1 MIVLWHS
8 LIKGIKF
15 GVRRPEFKSWL
26 FHLLSGTMS
35 LSFLISIEHM
45 VKKDKTCNVQLLNI
59 ELNPTTVYCFNT
71 CTASF
76 LLQLVF
82 GLCLYLRV
90 FFPSHIIDRSTQT
103 GSDQPNKQKKWKEEG
118 DLLAIVDLATE
129 EQKKMWSPWIDLT
142 SSMAE
147 LRCSKTCCRKLSFS
161 ISWLG
166 SSWIRC
172 ALSGVPSGFML
183 VCVCVLVTQSYP
195 TLCDPIDCSL
205 PGSSVSG
212 ILQAIT
218 VEWVAISFSRG
229 SSQPWHQTQVCH
241 IAGRSFTVW
250 ATTEAFMLIVSQF
263 QEELL
268 LL

>member
-35 LSFLISIEHM
+35 LSFLISTEHM
-45 VKKDKTCNVQLLNI
+45 VKKDKTCNVHLLNI
-59 ELNPTTVYCFNT
+59 ELNPTAVYCFYT

-76 LLQLVF
+76 LLQLVC

-103 GSDQPNKQKKWKEEG
+103 GLDQWNKQKKKKKKEGG
-118 DLLAIVDLATE
+118 DLLARVDLATE
-129 EQKKMWSPWIDLT
+129 EQIKMWSPWIDLT

-147 LRCSKTCCRKLSFS
+147 LRCSKTCCRELSFS

-166 SSWIRC
+166 SSWISC
-172 ALSGVPSGFML
+172 ALSGIPSGFML
-183 VCVCVLVTQSYP
+183 MCVC
-195 TLCDPIDCSL
+195 
-205 PGSSVSG
+205 
-212 ILQAIT
+212 
-218 VEWVAISFSRG
+218 
-229 SSQPWHQTQVCH
+229 
-241 IAGRSFTVW
+241 
-250 ATTEAFMLIVSQF
+250 
-263 QEELL
+263 
-268 LL
+268 

>member
-59 ELNPTTVYCFNT
+59 ELNPTAVYCFYT

-103 GSDQPNKQKKWKEEG
+103 GLDQWNKPKKKKRGGGLISSCRLSNWRTNKDVKSMNRSNFQHG
-118 DLLAIVDLATE
+118 WTQVLKNMLQRALFLHLLAWFIMDQL
-129 EQKKMWSPWIDLT
+129 
-142 SSMAE
+142 
-147 LRCSKTCCRKLSFS
+147 C
-161 ISWLG
+161 
-166 SSWIRC
+166 
-172 ALSGVPSGFML
+172 L
-183 VCVCVLVTQSYP
+183 VWYPQWFHAYVCVLVTQSYP

-205 PGSSVSG
+205 PGSSVRG

-229 SSQPWHQTQVCH
+229 SSETWYQTQVCH

-250 ATTEAFMLIVSQF
+250 ATMEAFMLIVSQF